1 MMETA
6 NVMTDV
12 FGPVIFSYSRDQAI
26 KDGVLVDLSSTFP
39 SEAGLYKYPVACT
52 SAVWDI
58 VDKAVKNKKHM
69 NDYSG
74 VIWDVIYMSQKY
86 IVKRFDSSSH
96 LFKVIITGA
105 GRKKNFVFKAVCGP
119 GDDSEPVITIMLP
132 DED

>member
-1 MMETA
+1 META

-74 VIWDVIYMSQKY
+74 VIWDILWMSRKN

-96 LFKVIITGA
+96 LFRVVIFGV
-105 GRKKNFVFKAVCGP
+105 GKKKNFVFKAICGP
-119 GDDSEPVITIMLP
+119 GDDGSPVITIMLP